1 MTVKVSPKF
10 QVVIP
15 EAIRNEMGLKAGTRM
30 QVISKGNIIFLV
42 PTRSIEET
50 AAKFGS
56 FFKKSDLK
64 SIRDKKD
71 RKR

>member
-15 EAIRNEMGLKAGTRM
+15 EAIREEIGLKVGTHV
-30 QVISKGNIIFLV
+30 QVLSKGNVIFLV
-42 PTRSIEET
+42 PVQTFDET
-50 AAKFGS
+50 AKKYGS
-56 FFKKSDLK
+56 FFEKSDLE
-64 SIRDKKD
+64 SIRDKRD